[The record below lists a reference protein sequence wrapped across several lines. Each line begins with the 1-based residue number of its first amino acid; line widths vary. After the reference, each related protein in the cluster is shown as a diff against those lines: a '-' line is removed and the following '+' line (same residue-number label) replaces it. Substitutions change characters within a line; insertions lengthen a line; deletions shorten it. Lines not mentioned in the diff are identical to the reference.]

1 METWT
6 INRLLTWITGY
17 LARKAVDSPRFSAE
31 LLLSEVLARPR
42 IELYTH
48 FDQVVPD
55 SDLERL
61 RDLVRRAG
69 EHEPVAYLVGWTEFY
84 SLRIEVCRDC
94 LIPRP
99 ETELL
104 VQRAIEFVRSRPGPQ
119 SLLDLGTGSGCIAIA
134 VAVNCSRASCLATDI
149 CDRALAV
156 AARNIQLHGL
166 TDQVILAKGDL
177 FEPVRTTGEGPFD
190 LIVSNPP
197 YVASDE
203 FEVLDR
209 SVRDYE
215 PRLALDGGPDGL
227 MYIRQIV
234 SQSGQL
240 LRPDGTLM
248 LEIGYRQGKQVC
260 ELLQGNGAFA
270 RVELFKDSQGWDRI
284 VVAHRCTGSS

>member
-6 INRLLTWITGY
+6 INRLLTWVTGY
-17 LARKAVDSPRFSAE
+17 LATKAVDAPRFSAE
-31 LLLSEVLARPR
+31 LLLSEVLGRPR

-61 RDLVRRAG
+61 RDLVRRAA

-104 VQRAIEFVRSRPGPQ
+104 VQKAIEFVRSRPGPQ
-119 SLLDLGTGSGCIAIA
+119 RLLDLGTGSGCIAVAI
-134 VAVNCSRASCLATDI
+134 AVNCSQASCLATDI

-177 FEPVRTTGEGPFD
+177 FQPAMTAGAGPFD

-203 FEVLDR
+203 FDVLDR

-227 MYIRQIV
+227 AYIRRIV
-234 SQSGQL
+234 DQSRQL
-240 LRPDGTLM
+240 LRPDGALM

-270 RVELFKDSQGWDRI
+270 KVQLFKDRQGWDRT
-284 VVAHRCTGSS
+284 VVAQRCTGSS